1 MIIVKILGRSRSD
14 VEINNDTVDEG
25 CGPSL
30 IADGRITVPSL
41 VEIHHNIN
49 KKKIMQVHHKPGRH
63 LTLLRIREQL
73 DETS

>member
-1 MIIVKILGRSRSD
+1 MKILGRSRSD
-14 VEINNDTVDEG
+14 VEIKNDTVDEG
-25 CGPSL
+25 CEPSL
-30 IADGRITVPSL
+30 IANGLITVPPL
-41 VEIHHNIN
+41 LKMHHNIN

>member
-1 MIIVKILGRSRSD
+1 MKILGRSRSD

-25 CGPSL
+25 CEPSL
-30 IADGRITVPSL
+30 IADGRITVPPL
-41 VEIHHNIN
+41 VKMHHNIN
-49 KKKIMQVHHKPGRH
+49 TPGRH